1 MRWQALLWDAAVPG
15 VGTGQLPKWRMT
27 IEGLA
32 RDGAKTERTC
42 TEIAVVD
49 DPFCAFPA

>member
-1 MRWQALLWDAAVPG
+1 MASPALDASVWG
-15 VGTGQLPKWRMT
+15 VGTWQLPKWRMT

-32 RDGAKTERTC
+32 RDDAKTERTC
-42 TEIAVVD
+42 AEIAVVN